1 VIELR
6 SEGDVTILELAHGRA
21 NALDLELC
29 RGLRDR
35 LAELT
40 AAPCRAV
47 VLTGRQD
54 IFSAGVDLK
63 RVLDGGVPYLA
74 EFVPA
79 LDAAFEALVRFPK
92 PLVAAVNGHA
102 VAGGCVL
109 ACAADQRLMAAGPAR
124 IGVPELRVGVAFP
137 GAVVEIMRLVVAPGH
152 LQELLYRGATLEPQL
167 ALQWGLVDALAEPA
181 RLLDEALATAEDL
194 ASVPTESFRLTK
206 AQLRAPALERIA
218 AARERYGQAV
228 LEQWCAPGTLA
239 AIGAYVERTLGK
251 RQA

>member
-6 SEGDVTILELAHGRA
+6 TEGELAVLELAHGRA

-29 RGLRDR
+29 RALSRR

-40 AAPCRAV
+40 AAPARAV
-47 VLTGRQD
+47 VLTGRGA

-63 RVLDGGVPYLA
+63 RLLDGGVAYVR

-92 PLVAAVNGHA
+92 PLVAAINGHA

-124 IGVPELRVGVAFP
+124 MGVPELKVGVAFP

-152 LQELLYRGATLEPQL
+152 LAELLYRGATLEPQL
-167 ALQWGLVDALAEPA
+167 ALDWGLVDALHEPA
-181 RLLDEALATAEDL
+181 RLADEALATAAEL
-194 ASVPTESFRLTK
+194 ASVPAASFALTK
-206 AQLRAPALERIA
+206 AQLRLPTLERIA
-218 AARERYGQAV
+218 AARARYGESV
-228 LEQWCAPGTLA
+228 LEQWCAAETLA
-239 AIGAYVERTLGK
+239 AITAYVERTLVQ
-251 RQA
+251 RAR